1 VDSTNSVQWT
11 IANKDQE
18 RRNRQPTPEPYPRPG
33 LKKTTKK
40 EITAADLLA
49 FRERTK
55 GA

>member
-1 VDSTNSVQWT
+1 
-11 IANKDQE
+11 
-18 RRNRQPTPEPYPRPG
+18 
-33 LKKTTKK
+33 LKKSTKK